1 MAAQDNQG
9 DVTAVGAL
17 AATSNTTGFTL
28 TAIGANALRDNTTG
42 YANTAVGQSAAQS
55 NTTGIENTALGRSAL
70 VTNTTGSSNVALGV
84 RALNANTTA
93 SNNTAIGSDALNA
106 NTTGAQ
112 NTAVGFGALLCN
124 TTASSNTA
132 VGFQALCATTTSAAN
147 VAVGEFSILSNTT
160 GGNNTAQGWASLCS
174 NTTGSCSVAI
184 GATALFSN
192 TTGNNNIGIGIHA
205 GRTGCSPLA
214 ITTANN
220 QVVIGNNNHD
230 CFVAGCAWV
239 TSSDCRDKADVGGT
253 SYGLNF
259 VLALQPVEYK
269 WDKRSKYGWNEETQ
283 SYIEGDGSQKD
294 ARCSIGF
301 LAQQVLEVEKQFAP
315 NRNSIIVSDDDPL
328 SLNMGETRIIPALVK
343 AIQELTA
350 RVEQLENA

>member
-1 MAAQDNQG
+1 LP
-9 DVTAVGAL
+9 AL
-17 AATSNTTGFTL
+17 GCFSQYRFFKWPWSANNTTGEF
-28 TAIGANALRDNTTG
+28 
-42 YANTAVGQSAAQS
+42 
-55 NTTGIENTALGRSAL
+55 
-70 VTNTTGSSNVALGV
+70 
-84 RALNANTTA
+84 
-93 SNNTAIGSDALNA
+93 NTAIGYQSLLCND
-106 NTTGAQ
+106 TGGQ
-112 NTAVGFGALLCN
+112 NTAVGYGALLCN

-132 VGFQALCATTTSAAN
+132 VGFQALRATETSAAN

-184 GATALFSN
+184 GAAALLSN
-192 TTGNNNIGIGIHA
+192 TTGNNNIGIGLNA
-205 GRTGCSPLA
+205 GRTGQSPLA